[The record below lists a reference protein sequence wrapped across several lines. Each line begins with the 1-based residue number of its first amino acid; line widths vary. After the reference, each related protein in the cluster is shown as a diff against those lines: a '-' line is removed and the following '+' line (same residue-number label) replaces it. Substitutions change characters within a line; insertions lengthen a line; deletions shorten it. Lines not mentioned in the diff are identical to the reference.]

1 MSRAGGPSHRRM
13 LLRVLAFLL
22 MMLPALGQ
30 YFNGDG
36 GPGWITT
43 LLLGATALGMLLAIA
58 VG

>member
-1 MSRAGGPSHRRM
+1 M